1 MAEPHVPN
9 LAIFNPLMA
18 EDHPVDTEQGGI
30 IKMVIGHLNPPSPET
45 NHAQGLRWPDST
57 DDHLN
62 PSVSDGHLNPRLPNR
77 DLRTKEDDSDK
88 DIKMA
93 NPETRDLAILINEGD
108 DGERWEL

>member
-1 MAEPHVPN
+1 
-9 LAIFNPLMA
+9 MA

-30 IKMVIGHLNPPSPET
+30 IKMVIG
-45 NHAQGLRWPDST
+45 
-57 DDHLN
+57 HLN